1 VGLFERAASGDGKAL
16 ARLTTLVEND
26 DPATLAALD
35 ALGDPPQ
42 SPYVIGLTGPP
53 GAGKSTLINSLLP
66 HLASFRKIAVLLVDP
81 SSQITGGA
89 VLGDR
94 VRMLDWGDDRVFV
107 RSQATRGQEG
117 GLSPSTSAMIDLFAH
132 LSFDLVLIET
142 VGVGQDGVDIR
153 AVCDTTIVV
162 QSPNA
167 GDAVQSLKA
176 GILEIADLYVVTKA
190 DLAGSHNTVRDLGVM
205 IQLADYAADDWIPRV
220 IPVSAQDQ
228 RGFDQLAAGL
238 ADHRPA
244 GKQRNFQDRRRWE
257 TRKRATTAIRKAVSA
272 GDADDGSRAK
282 RIHSALSAALAS
294 IEQPG

>member
-42 SPYVIGLTGPP
+42 SPYVVGLTGPP

-205 IQLADYAADDWIPRV
+205 IQLAGYAADDWIPRV

-244 GKQRNFQDRRRWE
+244 GKQRNSQDRRRWE

-272 GDADDGSRAK
+272 GDADDGSRAE